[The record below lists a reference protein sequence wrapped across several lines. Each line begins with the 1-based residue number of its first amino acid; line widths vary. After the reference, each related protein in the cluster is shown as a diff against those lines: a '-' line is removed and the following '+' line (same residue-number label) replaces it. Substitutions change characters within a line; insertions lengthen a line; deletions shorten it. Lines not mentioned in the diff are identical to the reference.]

1 MPAAKKRARPPTL
14 ALAAVVGCALTACSA
29 ILGLDELPA
38 RPGDPGDAGAPSDA
52 ADPPDSRPIPSSDA
66 SPDAADAAP
75 PPCDPEKLTSDPN
88 NCGACGRVCRAVCS
102 AGTCDADRLA
112 LLPGAPR
119 GLATAGDRVYF
130 ALLNGTT
137 AEVLSCPIAGPCTS
151 PTVERR
157 SPGDDV
163 RLLASIATTP
173 PTLVFWVLG
182 RGSDKTSFFSCA
194 AGTCAAAAPVKEEPG
209 TVVDA
214 LDVDLPGKD
223 HLIVYSTQT
232 TGVAHSVT
240 NTFTRVVPALRG
252 TQLLGH
258 NGKYLFARKSTGF
271 ERVTLDV
278 VTLPSVA
285 LPLGDF
291 PDSRQFLWNGSTTT
305 LFVAAAAI
313 STCAG
318 ADSDC
323 AARTPCAVGPG
334 TATVGADATHVLYTR
349 GQDLV
354 TAPYE
359 TPCAPLK
366 VLTTAAP
373 SGPTTGRAMGLGPS
387 HAVWLEPNGA
397 STALHRASR

>member
-1 MPAAKKRARPPTL
+1 
-14 ALAAVVGCALTACSA
+14 
-29 ILGLDELPA
+29 
-38 RPGDPGDAGAPSDA
+38 
-52 ADPPDSRPIPSSDA
+52 
-66 SPDAADAAP
+66 
-75 PPCDPEKLTSDPN
+75 
-88 NCGACGRVCRAVCS
+88 VCN

-119 GLATAGDRVYF
+119 GLTTAGDRVYF
-130 ALLNGTT
+130 ALLSGTT
-137 AEVLSCPIAGPCTS
+137 TEVLSCPVAGPCDT

-163 RLLASIATTP
+163 RLLASLATP
-173 PTLVFWVLG
+173 SPTLVFWVLG
-182 RGSDKTSFFSCA
+182 RGADKTSFFSCA
-194 AGTCAAAAPVKEEPG
+194 TGTCAAAAPVKEEPG
-209 TVVDA
+209 AVVDA

-278 VTLPSVA
+278 VTLPTTA

-291 PDSRQFLWNGSTTT
+291 PDARQFLWNGSATT
-305 LFVAAAAI
+305 LLVSTAAI
-313 STCAG
+313 ATCAG
-318 ADSDC
+318 GESDC

-334 TATVGADATHVLYTR
+334 PAAFGVDATHVVYTR

-366 VLTTAAP
+366 VLSTATPA
-373 SGPTTGRAMGLGPS
+373 GPGTGRAMGLGPG
-387 HAVWLEPNGA
+387 HAVWLEPSGA
-397 STALHRASR
+397 STALYRANR